1 MHHNAILWTM
11 NLPSNFLSGIKL
23 AFCTSQCSDFLFF
36 FGFSDVVQVTSN
48 YLGIVG

>member
-1 MHHNAILWTM
+1 M

-23 AFCTSQCSDFLFF
+23 AFCTSQCSDIFF

-48 YLGIVG
+48 YLGRLG